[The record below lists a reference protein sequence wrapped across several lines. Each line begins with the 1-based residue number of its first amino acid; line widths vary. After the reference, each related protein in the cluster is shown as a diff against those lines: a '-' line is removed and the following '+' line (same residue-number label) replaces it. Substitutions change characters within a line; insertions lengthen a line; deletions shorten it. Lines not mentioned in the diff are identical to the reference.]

1 MGARPLSLRT
11 RERAA
16 TVSAP
21 LEGPP
26 LAPTRTWLKQT
37 GVVALGVFVAAAMVV
52 LGIWQLDVY
61 QRQGGEA
68 AARKAAAPPVAL
80 TTLAPAAETVGNGY
94 GRRVTFTG
102 TYDPKLQVLVPS
114 DGGYRVLTGLRQTDG
129 SVVPVVRGLEPV
141 PDQVPPPSGQV
152 TRTGVLLPSEEL
164 SDSTA
169 ALPDGQIASVRLPTL
184 AQTWPGPL
192 VNGFVTLDGP
202 TSATE
207 GLGPV
212 AVDLPASS
220 GRLRNG
226 AYALQ
231 WWVFAAFALGMS
243 IRVARDIGRLE
254 ERDLEAYV

>member
-1 MGARPLSLRT
+1 MSTP
-11 RERAA
+11 
-16 TVSAP
+16 V
-21 LEGPP
+21 EGPA
-26 LAPTRTWLKQT
+26 LAPAHVWLKQT
-37 GVVALGVFVAAAMVV
+37 GVVALGVFLAAAMVV

-68 AARKAAAPPVAL
+68 AARKAAAPPVPL
-80 TTLAPAAETVGNGY
+80 TTLAPAAETVGDGY

-102 TYDPKLQVLVPS
+102 TYDPTLQVLVPG
-114 DGGYRVLTGLRQTDG
+114 DGGYRVLTGLRQADN
-129 SVVPVVRGLEPV
+129 SVVPVVRGLEPSAAAAA
-141 PDQVPPPSGQV
+141 PPTGVV

-169 ALPDGQIASVRLPTL
+169 PLPPGQIASVRLPTL
-184 AQTWPGPL
+184 AQTPES
-192 VNGFVTLDGP
+192 T
-202 TSATE
+202 TE
-207 GLGPV
+207 GLTPV
-212 AVDLPASS
+212 AVDLPEVQ

>member
-1 MGARPLSLRT
+1 M
-11 RERAA
+11 
-16 TVSAP
+16 SAP
-21 LEGPP
+21 VEGPA
-26 LAPTRTWLKQT
+26 LAPARTWLKQT
-37 GVVALGVFVAAAMVV
+37 GVVALGVFLAAAMVV

-68 AARKAAAPPVAL
+68 AARKAAAPAVPL
-80 TTLAPAAETVGNGY
+80 TTLAPAAETVGDGY
-94 GRRVTFTG
+94 GRRVTFSG
-102 TYDPKLQVLVPS
+102 TYDPRLQVLVPG
-114 DGGYRVLTGLRQTDG
+114 DGGYRVLTGLRQADN
-129 SVVPVVRGLEPV
+129 SVVPVVRGLETSPV
-141 PDQVPPPSGQV
+141 AAVPPTGVV

-169 ALPDGQIASVRLPTL
+169 PLPAGQIASVRLPTL

-192 VNGFVTLDGP
+192 VNGYVNLDAP
-202 TSATE
+202 ESTTE
-207 GLGPV
+207 GLSPV
-212 AVDLPASS
+212 AVDLPEVQ